1 MKKILLITFFG
12 LLFLTTTSFVV
23 HKFYVALYQVNYV
36 PQKKMLQITA
46 RIFVDDLNTAVG
58 KKYTKKVNLG
68 SEKETIEDLS
78 LLKKYLSEKFV
89 IKINGQTKSMVLLS
103 KEMEGD
109 VLLCYLSIREIPK
122 INTIE
127 TYNTVMIEGNTEQQN
142 IMHFNVSGVKNT
154 ILFTESTAK
163 GMLKYE

>member
-1 MKKILLITFFG
+1 MKKILLSSLVG